1 MVKQQSV
8 TGFELKLTPMG
19 TAACPYTSQTGI
31 LSMMLENSSH
41 KNAQLALILLV
52 PAASIGI
59 AMSLFIAPGTVGT
72 TASVLCGIWLL
83 VLPIAW
89 CVWGDRYQLH
99 LSLPKYQELLVGMI
113 LGLFMFGIILGT
125 YSFFGQELID
135 AADAKSKVQQMGLNN
150 PAIFSIVQAYFVL
163 INSFIEEFIWR
174 WFVYKKCEI
183 LMPGTKAVFLSA
195 LFFTL
200 HHIIVLAAY
209 TDWRGVILGSLA
221 VFAAGAIWSRCYL
234 TYRSLWASY
243 ISHAIADL
251 ALSIIAWQTIF
262 S

>member
-1 MVKQQSV
+1 
-8 TGFELKLTPMG
+8 
-19 TAACPYTSQTGI
+19 
-31 LSMMLENSSH
+31 MLEH
-41 KNAQLALILLV
+41 TDRQNAQLALILTV
-52 PAASIGI
+52 PAASIGV
-59 AMSLFIAPGTVGT
+59 AMSLFIARGTIGT
-72 TASVLCGIWLL
+72 IVSVLCGLWLL
-83 VLPIAW
+83 FLPIAW
-89 CVWGDRYQLH
+89 SVLRDRTQLH
-99 LSLPKYQELLVGMI
+99 LSLPKYQELLVGMV

-125 YSFFGQELID
+125 YALFGQAWID
-135 AADAKSKVQQMGLNN
+135 AADAKSKVQQMGLSN
-150 PAIFSIVQAYFVL
+150 PAIFWIVQAYFVL
-163 INSFIEEFIWR
+163 INSLIEEFIWR

-183 LMPGTKAVFLSA
+183 LIPGKAAIFLSA

-221 VFAAGAIWSRCYL
+221 VFAAGAIWSWCYL

-251 ALSIIAWQTIF
+251 ALSIIAWRTLF

>member
-1 MVKQQSV
+1 
-8 TGFELKLTPMG
+8 
-19 TAACPYTSQTGI
+19 
-31 LSMMLENSSH
+31 MLEYSDRQ
-41 KNAQLALILLV
+41 NAQLALILLV
-52 PAASIGI
+52 PASSIGV
-59 AMSLFIAPGTVGT
+59 AMSLFIAPGTIGT
-72 TASVLCGIWLL
+72 IVSVLCGFWLL

-89 CVWGDRYQLH
+89 SVLGDRYQLH
-99 LSLPKYQELLVGMI
+99 LSQPKYQELLVGTV
-113 LGLFMFGIILGT
+113 LGLLMFGIILGI
-125 YSFFGQELID
+125 YGLFGQQWID
-135 AADAKSKVQQMGLNN
+135 AADAKSKVQQMGLSN
-150 PAIFSIVQAYFVL
+150 PMILLIVQAYFVL

-183 LMPGTKAVFLSA
+183 LIPGKAAIFLSA

-221 VFAAGAIWSRCYL
+221 VFVAGAIWSWCYL
-234 TYRSLWASY
+234 AYRSLWASY

-251 ALSIIAWQTIF
+251 ALSIIAWQTLF

>member
-1 MVKQQSV
+1 
-8 TGFELKLTPMG
+8 
-19 TAACPYTSQTGI
+19 
-31 LSMMLENSSH
+31 MLENSPH
-41 KNAQLALILLV
+41 QNALLALILTV
-52 PAASIGI
+52 PAASIGV
-59 AMSLFIAPGTVGT
+59 AMSLFIAPGTIGT
-72 TASVLCGIWLL
+72 IVSVLCGLWLL
-83 VLPIAW
+83 VIPLAW
-89 CVWGDRYQLH
+89 SVLGDRYQLH
-99 LSLPKYQELLVGMI
+99 LSQPKYQELLAGTVLGLLMFGMI
-113 LGLFMFGIILGT
+113 LGVYWL
-125 YSFFGQELID
+125 FGQQWID
-135 AADAKSKVQQMGLNN
+135 AIDAKSKVQQMGLSN

-163 INSFIEEFIWR
+163 INSLIEEFIWR

-183 LMPGTKAVFLSA
+183 LISGTKAIFLSA

-221 VFAAGAIWSRCYL
+221 VFAAGAIWSWCYL

-251 ALSIIAWQTIF
+251 ALSIIAWQTLF

>member
-1 MVKQQSV
+1 
-8 TGFELKLTPMG
+8 
-19 TAACPYTSQTGI
+19 
-31 LSMMLENSSH
+31 MLENGDRQ
-41 KNAQLALILLV
+41 NAQFALILLV
-52 PAASIGI
+52 PASSIGV
-59 AMSLFIAPGTVGT
+59 ATSLFIAPGTIGT
-72 TASVLCGIWLL
+72 IVSVLCGLWLL

-89 CVWGDRYQLH
+89 SILRDRYQLH
-99 LSLPKYQELLVGMI
+99 LSLPKYQELLVGTV
-113 LGLFMFGIILGT
+113 LGLLMFGIILGI
-125 YSFFGQELID
+125 YWLFGQQWID

-150 PAIFSIVQAYFVL
+150 PIFFLIVQAYFVL
-163 INSFIEEFIWR
+163 INSLMEEFIWR

-183 LMPGTKAVFLSA
+183 LIPGKAAIFLSA

-209 TDWRGVILGSLA
+209 TDWRGVILGSIA
-221 VFAAGAIWSRCYL
+221 VFAAGANWSWCYL

-251 ALSIIAWQTIF
+251 ALAIIAWRILF

>member
-1 MVKQQSV
+1 
-8 TGFELKLTPMG
+8 
-19 TAACPYTSQTGI
+19 
-31 LSMMLENSSH
+31 MLENSPHQNS
-41 KNAQLALILLV
+41 QLALILTV
-52 PAASIGI
+52 PAASIGV

-72 TASVLCGIWLL
+72 TASVLCGLWLL
-83 VLPIAW
+83 GLPIGW
-89 CVWGDRYQLH
+89 CVWGDHHQLH
-99 LSLPKYQELLVGMI
+99 LSLPKYQELLVGML
-113 LGLFMFGIILGT
+113 LGLLMFGTIMGT
-125 YSFFGQELID
+125 YALFGQQWID
-135 AADAKSKVQQMGLNN
+135 AIDAKSKVQQMGLSN

-163 INSFIEEFIWR
+163 INSLSEEFIWR

-183 LMPGTKAVFLSA
+183 LMPGTKAIFLSA

-209 TDWRGVILGSLA
+209 TDWRGVTLGSLA
-221 VFAAGAIWSRCYL
+221 VFTAGAIWSQCYL

-251 ALSIIAWQTIF
+251 ALSIIAWKTLF